1 MAEWHTVASARDQ
14 WVDAPT
20 DDGEDE
26 DASLTELLEAA
37 KAAVLAYAPSLGEL
51 TIVDGVITYGQPVVD
66 EDGYIVNGTLESIP
80 TTYRIAQLREARN
93 QWNDSRQRSGYMDN
107 NGEIQS
113 MFLPWHGIVRPKQG
127 KPVIV

>member
-37 KAAVLAYAPSLGEL
+37 KVAVLAYAPSLS
-51 TIVDGVITYGQPVVD
+51 DGSLVI
-66 EDGYIVNGTLESIP
+66 EDGYIVNEDEPDAVP
-80 TTYRIAQLREARN
+80 TTYRVAQLREARN
-93 QWNDSRQRSGYMDN
+93 QWNDSRQRAGYLDN

-113 MFLPWHGIVRPKQG
+113 IFLPWHGIVRPKQG